1 MFGLICVNFDD
12 FFTLGSLSQTRGH
25 PLYKPR
31 CTYAVRQN
39 FFVDRVVFIWN
50 ALPLKVNFSS
60 LSALKGA
67 LNNVD
72 FSSYLK

>member
-1 MFGLICVNFDD
+1 MLILTIFSHLVLYPRQEDTHCINQDVRTQFVKT
-12 FFTLGSLSQTRGH
+12 FSLIE
-25 PLYKPR
+25 L
-31 CTYAVRQN
+31 
-39 FFVDRVVFIWN
+39 FIWN